1 MMEMETITSAIQPP
15 GVEIYRNYSLK
26 YQTVRMLEPIFYL
39 IWVKNG
45 KKKPLTIFNN
55 FTSVSQSVL
64 ESQNN

>member
-26 YQTVRMLEPIFYL
+26 YQNVRMLEPIFYL

-45 KKKPLTIFNN
+45 KKKNPDNI
-55 FTSVSQSVL
+55 Q
-64 ESQNN
+64 